1 MQIRDSNAGYGFIS
15 QLLHWLMALL
25 IGLQFIW
32 AWRFLQLGI
41 GRERYE
47 LVNQH
52 KSIGITLL
60 LLILL
65 RIIWRQFNR
74 KPRPVSMSDRQK
86 QAMKHVHR
94 SMYVLLVVIPPL
106 GWAMSSAGGF
116 SVNWF
121 DLMQLPALL
130 EQNDAHK
137 TLLRSMHATSAW
149 LLGVLVV
156 GHILMAGHH
165 HFYLKD
171 GLLWRMLPRLKR

>member
-1 MQIRDSNAGYGFIS
+1 MQIRDSTTRYGVIS
-15 QLLHWLMALL
+15 QFLHWLMALL

-52 KSIGITLL
+52 KSIGITVLL
-60 LLILL
+60 LVLV
-65 RIIWRQFNR
+65 RIVWRKFNT
-74 KPRPVSMSDRQK
+74 KPTPVSMPDK
-86 QAMKHVHR
+86 QQLAMRFVHR
-94 SMYVLLVVIPPL
+94 TIYALLVVLPPL

-116 SVNWF
+116 TVNWF

-137 TLLRSMHATSAW
+137 TLLRSIHATCAW
-149 LLGVLVV
+149 LLWALLV
-156 GHILMAGHH
+156 GHIMMAGYH

-171 GLLWRMLPRLKR
+171 GLLWRMLPSRKR

>member
-1 MQIRDSNAGYGFIS
+1 MQIRDSNARYGFIS
-15 QLLHWLMALL
+15 QFLHWLMALL
-25 IGLQFIW
+25 IGLQFVW

-60 LLILL
+60 LLVFL
-65 RIIWRQFNR
+65 RIVWRQFNI
-74 KPRPVSMSDRQK
+74 KPTPVSMSDKQK
-86 QAMKHVHR
+86 QAMKLVHR
-94 SMYVLLVVIPPL
+94 LIYVLLVVIPPL

-116 SVNWF
+116 TVNWF

-137 TLLRSMHATSAW
+137 TLLRSIHATFAW
-149 LLGVLVV
+149 LLFVLLG
-156 GHILMAGHH
+156 GHILMAGYH

-171 GLLWRMLPRLKR
+171 GLLWRMLPRWKR